1 MAFVA
6 LLMSETGQ
14 WYVATNGK
22 QQGPMATAAVLELI
36 RSRQADRTSYV
47 FAAGGAGAS
56 WVPITSIAAFAEA
69 FTPTTGLPPPP
80 PPATG
85 KADEID
91 YEVFGAELQFVE
103 VTLDPGEACIAEAGA
118 FMFMEPG
125 IEMETIFGDGSKKA
139 QGGGFLDSLLQAG
152 KRVLSGA
159 SLFMTAFGNRSGER
173 RRVAFAAPTP
183 GKIIP
188 VDLRQY
194 GGVLICQREAFL
206 CAAKGLSVGIE
217 FQKRLGAGFFGGEGF
232 ILQKLEGDGLAF
244 IHAGGTIVPKDLKAG
259 ETLRLDTG
267 CLVAME
273 RSVSYDV
280 QYVGN
285 IKTALFGGE
294 GVFFAAL
301 TGPGRVWIQSLPFS
315 RLADKIASFVMSRMP
330 THGGG
335 IGGIGGA
342 LGGFGD
348 RD

>member
-1 MAFVA
+1 
-6 LLMSETGQ
+6 MSETGQ

-22 QQGPMATAAVLELI
+22 QQGPMPASGVLEMI
-36 RSRQADRTSYV
+36 RGRQADRTSYV
-47 FAAGGAGAS
+47 FAAGGPGAS
-56 WVPITSIAAFAEA
+56 WVPITSVAAFAGA
-69 FTPTTGLPPPP
+69 FEPAAARPPP
-80 PPATG
+80 PPAAPG

-91 YEVFGAELQFVE
+91 YEVFGEEMQFVE
-103 VTLDPGEACIAEAGA
+103 ITLDPGEACISEAGA

-125 IEMETIFGDGSKKA
+125 IELETIFGDGARKQQS
-139 QGGGFLDSLLQAG
+139 GGFLDSLLQAG
-152 KRVLSGA
+152 KRVLTGE

-173 RRVAFAAPTP
+173 RKVAFAAPYA
-183 GKIIP
+183 GRIIP
-188 VDLRQY
+188 LDLRQY
-194 GGVLICQREAFL
+194 GGTIICQRDAFL
-206 CAAKGLSVGIE
+206 CAAKGISIGIE

-273 RSVSYDV
+273 RSVTYDV

-285 IKTALFGGE
+285 VKTALFGGE
-294 GVFFAAL
+294 GVFLAAL

-315 RLADKIASFVMSRMP
+315 RVADKIASFVMSRMP
-330 THGGG
+330 GQGSGGLL
-335 IGGIGGA
+335 GGA

>member
-1 MAFVA
+1 
-6 LLMSETGQ
+6 
-14 WYVATNGK
+14 
-22 QQGPMATAAVLELI
+22 
-36 RSRQADRTSYV
+36 V
-47 FAAGGAGAS
+47 FAAGGAGA
-56 WVPITSIAAFAEA
+56 WVPITSIAAFATA
-69 FTPTTGLPPPP
+69 FEPAPGLPPPP
-80 PPATG
+80 PPRTG

-91 YEVFGAELQFVE
+91 YEVFGTEMQFVE

-125 IEMETIFGDGSKKA
+125 IELETIFGDGSKR
-139 QGGGFLDSLLQAG
+139 QQQSGGFLDSLLQAG

-159 SLFMTAFGNRSGER
+159 SLFMTAFGNRSSER
-173 RRVAFAAPTP
+173 RKVAFAAPYA

-194 GGVLICQREAFL
+194 GGVLVCQREAFL
-206 CAAKGLSVGIE
+206 CAAKGISIGIE

-244 IHAGGTIVPKDLKAG
+244 IHAGGTIVPKDLKPG

-273 RSVSYDV
+273 RSVTYDV

-294 GVFFAAL
+294 GVFLAAL

-315 RLADKIASFVMSRMP
+315 RVADKIASFVMSRMP
-330 THGGG
+330 AQGSGL
-335 IGGIGGA
+335 GGA

>member
-1 MAFVA
+1 
-6 LLMSETGQ
+6 MSETGQ

-22 QQGPMATAAVLELI
+22 QQGPTSTAGVLELI

-47 FAAGGAGAS
+47 FAAGGPGAS
-56 WVPITSIAAFAEA
+56 WVPITSIAAFADA
-69 FTPTTGLPPPP
+69 FQPSPGLPPPP
-80 PPATG
+80 PPVTG

-91 YEVFGAELQFVE
+91 YEVFGEELQFVE
-103 VTLDPGEACIAEAGA
+103 ITLDPGEACIAEAGA
-118 FMFMEPG
+118 FMFMETG
-125 IEMETIFGDGSKKA
+125 IEMETIFGDGSRK
-139 QGGGFLDSLLQAG
+139 QSGGFFDQLLQAG

-159 SLFMTAFGNRSGER
+159 SLFMTAFGNRGGER
-173 RRVAFAAPTP
+173 RKVAFAAPYA
-183 GKIIP
+183 GKIVP

-194 GGVLICQREAFL
+194 GGILICQREAFL
-206 CAAKGLSVGIE
+206 CAAKGISVGVE

-273 RSVSYDV
+273 RSVTYDV

-285 IKTALFGGE
+285 IKTAVFGGE

-315 RLADKIASFVMSRMP
+315 RVADKIASFVMSRLP
-330 THGGG
+330 SQGTGGLV
-335 IGGIGGA
+335 GGA